1 MLEQLSIQQRF
12 RVLLIFS
19 LACFALCG
27 YIVYRTLSEIRV
39 NGPIYESIMQ
49 GQDLVADILPPPEYL
64 LEAYLVTLQME
75 TAGDGARLS
84 QLAARLHQLEDG
96 YQQRYQYWRRA
107 QLQGQLADKFL
118 LQSHA
123 LALRFYG
130 QAFDALLPAL
140 QRGDRAA
147 SARVLAQ
154 LAATYES
161 QRHII
166 DDVVVLARQRN
177 RMGEAAA
184 RQRIDVMGVTLA
196 TIFALTVAGF
206 VFIFRTVQRSI
217 AEPLLDAVRIT
228 KKIAAGDWS
237 QQLYSGPKDEAS
249 NLLASIREI
258 VKNTQKEML
267 KSEKMA
273 ALGALVAGVSHELN
287 TPVGNGLMAVST
299 ISDDLNQ
306 FRIQIDG
313 GLRRSVLDEFLVSV
327 QTGTDI
333 ATRNLQRAADLVSS
347 FKQVAVDRASA
358 QRRSFLLDQVV
369 RETHM
374 TMQPMLKRAPCRVLL
389 DIPAAIKLSSFPG
402 PLGQVI
408 ANMLENAVKHAF
420 DATSADGT
428 VTLAARLLDDGR
440 RVSVKVID
448 NGKGIPQQMQAHVFE
463 PFFTTRLG
471 QGGSGLGLHIAHN
484 IVYEVLGG
492 TVGLVSKEGQG
503 TVFEIQIPLVAP
515 EDRVAA

>member
-39 NGPIYESIMQ
+39 NGPIYDSIMQ

-64 LEAYLVTLQME
+64 LESYLVTLQME
-75 TAGDGARLS
+75 AASDAARLP
-84 QLAARLHQLEDG
+84 QLAARLRQLQGE
-96 YQQRYQYWRRA
+96 YQQRYQYWQSAR
-107 QLQGQLADKFL
+107 LQGELADKFIN
-118 LQSHA
+118 QSHA
-123 LALRFYG
+123 LALAFYG

-140 QRGDRAA
+140 QRGDRAGA
-147 SARVLAQ
+147 ARALAR
-154 LAATYES
+154 LGLTYEN
-161 QRHII
+161 QRHVI
-166 DDVVVLARQRN
+166 DQVVVLARQRN

-184 RQRIDVMGVTLA
+184 RQRIQVMGVSLG

-206 VFIFRTVQRSI
+206 VVIFRTVQRSI

-237 QQLYSGPKDEAS
+237 HQFYAGPKDEAG

-258 VKNTQKEML
+258 VKNTQTELL

-299 ISDDLNQ
+299 ISDDLSQ
-306 FRIQIDG
+306 FRIQVDK
-313 GLRRSVLDEFLVSV
+313 GLKRSALDEFLESV
-327 QTGTDI
+327 QTGADI

-347 FKQVAVDRASA
+347 FKQVAVDRASSH
-358 QRRSFLLDQVV
+358 RRSFMLDQVL

-374 TMQPMLKRAPCRVLL
+374 TLQPMLKRAPCRVLL
-389 DIPAAIKLSSFPG
+389 DVPPSIQLSSFPG

-408 ANMLENAVKHAF
+408 SNMIENAVKHAF
-420 DATSADGT
+420 DDGSKDGT
-428 VTLAARLLDDGR
+428 VTLTARLIDGGQ
-440 RVSVKVID
+440 RVSVKVRD

-463 PFFTTRLG
+463 PFFTTRMG

-492 TVGLVSKEGQG
+492 TVSLSSSEGQG
-503 TVFEIQIPLVAP
+503 TVFDIKIPLVAP
-515 EDRVAA
+515 EDRIAA

>member
-39 NGPIYESIMQ
+39 NGPIYDSIMQ

-118 LQSHA
+118 RQSHA

-140 QRGDRAA
+140 QRGDRDA

-299 ISDDLNQ
+299 ISDDLSSSAS
-306 FRIQIDG
+306 
-313 GLRRSVLDEFLVSV
+313 RS
-327 QTGTDI
+327 T
-333 ATRNLQRAADLVSS
+333 AAC
-347 FKQVAVDRASA
+347 A
-358 QRRSFLLDQVV
+358 
-369 RETHM
+369 
-374 TMQPMLKRAPCRVLL
+374 APCSTSSWCRCR
-389 DIPAAIKLSSFPG
+389 PAPTSRRATCNARPTWSAASSRWPSTTPARSG
-402 PLGQVI
+402 
-408 ANMLENAVKHAF
+408 
-420 DATSADGT
+420 
-428 VTLAARLLDDGR
+428 AA
-440 RVSVKVID
+440 SCS
-448 NGKGIPQQMQAHVFE
+448 
-463 PFFTTRLG
+463 TRWCAKP
-471 QGGSGLGLHIAHN
+471 I
-484 IVYEVLGG
+484 
-492 TVGLVSKEGQG
+492 
-503 TVFEIQIPLVAP
+503 
-515 EDRVAA
+515 

>member
-64 LEAYLVTLQME
+64 LEAYLVTLQMD
-75 TAGDGARLS
+75 TAGDGVRLS

-96 YQQRYQYWRRA
+96 YQQRYQYWLKA

-118 LQSHA
+118 RQSHA
-123 LALRFYG
+123 LALTFYG
-130 QAFDALLPAL
+130 LAFDAQLPAL

-166 DDVVVLARQRN
+166 DDVV
-177 RMGEAAA
+177 AAA
-184 RQRIDVMGVTLA
+184 RQRIRVMGITLA
-196 TIFALTVAGF
+196 AIFALTVAGF

-237 QQLYSGPKDEAS
+237 QQLYNGPKDEAG

-258 VKNTQKEML
+258 VKNTQKEIL

-374 TMQPMLKRAPCRVLL
+374 TMLPMLKRAPCRVLL

-420 DATSADGT
+420 DATTADGT
-428 VTLAARLLDDGR
+428 VTLTARLLDDGR

>member
-39 NGPIYESIMQ
+39 NGPIYDSIMQ

-75 TAGDGARLS
+75 TAGDDGRLPR
-84 QLAARLHQLEDG
+84 LAARLHLLEDG
-96 YQQRYQYWRRA
+96 YAQRYQYWLKA
-107 QLQGQLADKFL
+107 QLQGELADKFL
-118 LQSHA
+118 QQSHA
-123 LALRFYG
+123 LALAFYG
-130 QAFDALLPAL
+130 QAFNALLPAL
-140 QRGDRAA
+140 QRGDRAEA
-147 SARVLAQ
+147 ARVLAQ
-154 LAATYES
+154 LGATYES
-161 QRHII
+161 QRHVI
-166 DDVVVLARQRN
+166 DEVVTLARQRN
-177 RMGEAAA
+177 RMGEQAA
-184 RQRIDVMGVTLA
+184 RRRIQVMGATLA
-196 TIFALTVAGF
+196 SIFALTVAGF
-206 VFIFRTVQRSI
+206 VVIFRTVQRSI

-228 KKIAAGDWS
+228 KRIAAGDWS
-237 QQLYSGPKDEAS
+237 HEVYTGPKDEAG

-299 ISDDLNQ
+299 ISDDLSQ

-313 GLRRSVLDEFLVSV
+313 GLRRSALDEFLVSV

-347 FKQVAVDRASA
+347 FKQVAVDRSSA
-358 QRRSFLLDQVV
+358 HRRSFLLDQVV
-369 RETHM
+369 RETQL

-389 DIPAAIKLSSFPG
+389 DIPPAITLSSFPG

-420 DATSADGT
+420 DEASRDGT
-428 VTLAARLLDDGR
+428 ITLAARLIDDGQ
-440 RVSVKVID
+440 RVSFKVTD
-448 NGKGIPQQMQAHVFE
+448 NGKGIPQHMQAHVFE

-492 TVGLVSKEGQG
+492 TLELASSEGQG
-503 TVFEIQIPLVAP
+503 TVFEIKIPLVAP